1 MSKIYKPGWK
11 PKPSPYSLTKEHTER
26 LPPERLETAEQA
38 GARAHALL
46 ASIGLVSI
54 YPQHHRPYARS
65 IPGFVGWRPVRARWW
80 LVLALGARG
89 LPQRD
94 SWGLEAIVDAYTGEF
109 RWWHFSHRYDYLL

>member
-1 MSKIYKPGWK
+1 MSRNRPPRRKPA
-11 PKPSPYSLTKEHTER
+11 PSPYVLTKEHTER

-38 GARAHALL
+38 GARVHALL

-54 YPQHHRPYARS
+54 YPQHHRPYASS

-80 LVLALGARG
+80 LVSAHGARG

-94 SWGLEAIVDAYTGEF
+94 SWDLWAIVDAYTGEF
-109 RWWHFSHRYDYLL
+109 RWWHFSHSYEYL